1 MRTRDILTNRPKNM
15 GRLEGPATNSSKKKI
30 VLPAKTTIKKMRA
43 ASFFKDENILAKV
56 ISPLS

>member
-1 MRTRDILTNRPKNM
+1 M

-30 VLPAKTTIKKMRA
+30 VLPAKTTIKRIRA
-43 ASFFKDENILAKV
+43 ASFFKDENIPAKV